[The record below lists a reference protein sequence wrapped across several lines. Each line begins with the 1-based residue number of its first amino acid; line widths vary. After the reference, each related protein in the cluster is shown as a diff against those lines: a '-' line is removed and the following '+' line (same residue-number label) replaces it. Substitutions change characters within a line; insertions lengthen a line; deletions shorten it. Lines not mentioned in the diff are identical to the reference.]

1 MTPNDNKKK
10 ILVVDDSTIYLEMM
24 GVLIGDV
31 YDLKYATDGAKAL
44 NMLKNE
50 KDVAL
55 VLLDLVMPY
64 MSGAEFLAQVKK
76 DGELKNIPV
85 IVLASSDDNEAACL
99 NLGAVDFIK
108 KPFPVRSA
116 VLAKIENALSNKNAA
131 KGIDFDSYVNALFSE
146 YQTVY
151 LVDAV
156 SNSYD
161 SISEDENYKSLNLK
175 QRGENFY
182 EDVLTT
188 IKRVIYPEDRDLI
201 LNAFDKETFLTAVQ
215 SGLAMSCR
223 IVING
228 APKHYRIKAMYVPD
242 ENPQIIIGIAN
253 TEEEVVGME
262 TLKALRNDP
271 RTFADIAQSLVSDF
285 MCIYYVHLE
294 SNRFIEY
301 SSVAEY
307 ERLRLQKEG
316 DNFFAFGLKSFIEG
330 VNPVDKSRVTRQF
343 TKENVLKTI
352 NEHKAFSIQFRL
364 TFEDSDAY
372 VSLKAVK
379 LVKDGVEYLV
389 VGIRN
394 IDAQMNAQ

>member
-379 LVKDGVEYLV
+379 LVKNGVEYLV